1 MQTEP
6 LDCLIIGAGPAGLTA
21 ALYLSRYLRN
31 ISVVDAGHS
40 RAALIPVS
48 HNYPGFPDGVS
59 GASLLQ
65 RLRDQASR
73 YGVRVRNGEVTE
85 LLRGDDFVAAIG
97 TDRVR
102 ARTVLLATG
111 VLDRQPDVASSMD
124 MRAATLA
131 GLVRWCPVC
140 DGYEAL
146 DRNVGLIAPVEC
158 GPAHAIF
165 LRSYSRQVTW
175 IVSSGDETLAAPERR
190 RLRDVGIHIQET
202 PMAAMRVV
210 ENQIAVDFVDG
221 SQSAF
226 DTLYPMLGITAQSS
240 FATALGA
247 DCDENRELI
256 VDAHQQ
262 TTVPGL
268 YAAGDMVRALNQMAV
283 GMAHAATA
291 ATAIHNALGRIPR

>member
-21 ALYLSRYLRN
+21 ALYLARYRRN
-31 ISVVDAGHS
+31 IAIVDAGHS

-48 HNYPGFPDGVS
+48 HNYPGFPEGVS
-59 GASLLQ
+59 GACLLE
-65 RLRDQASR
+65 RLREQVGR

-85 LLRGDDFVAAIG
+85 LVRDDDFVAAIG
-97 TDRVR
+97 ADQIR

-111 VLDRQPDVASSMD
+111 VLDRQPDLASSVD

-140 DGYEAL
+140 DGYESL
-146 DRNVGLIAPVEC
+146 DRDVGLIAPIDC
-158 GPAHAIF
+158 GPAHALF
-165 LRSYSRQVTW
+165 LRSYSSRVTW
-175 IVSSGDETLAAPERR
+175 IIPSGAGTLAAPDRQ
-190 RLRDVGIHIQET
+190 RLRDAGVGIQET
-202 PMAAMRVV
+202 PMVGMRVV
-210 ENQIAVDFVDG
+210 ENQLVVEFLDG
-221 SQSAF
+221 TQSAF

-247 DCDENRELI
+247 ECDENRELV
-256 VDAHQQ
+256 VDAHQL
-262 TTVPGL
+262 TTVPEL
-268 YAAGDMVRALNQMAV
+268 YAAGDMVKALNQMAV

-291 ATAIHNALGRIPR
+291 ATAIHHALERNPR